1 MEEKRYL
8 GIDFGRRRV
17 GIAISD
23 PGGLI
28 ARPMETLIVNGP
40 NDALRQVL
48 ALVTEYAV
56 VGIVLGWPI
65 TLAGDISEAA
75 QEIERFA
82 KKLRAATAVPVFLE
96 DERFSSRQAEAVLHA
111 QGKRIKGNKEKIDR
125 ISAAIILQSFLDRQ
139 NNSLSS
145 NQT

>member
-1 MEEKRYL
+1 VEEKRYL
-8 GIDFGRRRV
+8 GIDLGRRRV

-28 ARPMETLIVNGP
+28 ARPMETLTVNGP
-40 NDALRQVL
+40 NDALRQIL

-75 QEIERFA
+75 QEVEMFA
-82 KKLRAATAVPVFLE
+82 EKLRAATTTPVFLE
-96 DERFSSRQAEAVLHA
+96 DERFSSRQAEAILHA
-111 QGKRIKGNKEKIDR
+111 HGKGIKGNKGKIDR
-125 ISAAIILQSFLDRQ
+125 ISAAIILQSFLDRE
-139 NNSLSS
+139 NNSL
-145 NQT
+145 T

>member
-8 GIDFGRRRV
+8 GIDLGGRRV
-17 GIAISD
+17 GVAISD

-28 ARPMETLIVNGP
+28 ARPIETLIVNGV

-48 ALVTEYAV
+48 ALATEYGV

-75 QEIERFA
+75 QEIEVFA
-82 KKLRAATAVPVFLE
+82 KKLRAATPAPVFLE
-96 DERFSSRQAEAVLHA
+96 DERFSSRQAEAILHA
-111 QGKRIKGNKEKIDR
+111 HGKRVKGNKEKIDR
-125 ISAAIILQSFLDRQ
+125 ISAAIILQSFLDRR

-145 NQT
+145 NPT

>member
-8 GIDFGRRRV
+8 GIDLGRRRV

-28 ARPMETLIVNGP
+28 ARPMETLTVNGP
-40 NDALRQVL
+40 NDALRQIL

-75 QEIERFA
+75 QEVEMFA
-82 KKLRAATAVPVFLE
+82 EKLRAATTTPVFLE
-96 DERFSSRQAEAVLHA
+96 DERFSSRQAEAILHA
-111 QGKRIKGNKEKIDR
+111 HGKGIKGNKGKIDR
-125 ISAAIILQSFLDRQ
+125 ISAAIILQSFLDRE
-139 NNSLSS
+139 NNSL
-145 NQT
+145 T